1 MTGRVKCHLTI
12 LVAHRNY
19 ASFRR
24 ANAVTA
30 PYDADPERS
39 HMTPS
44 SASSASLG
52 SLGSSASPLTH
63 GRHIKVLGRASAAL
77 LADALNIEGTLR
89 ELVAML
95 GMRLLGAPHM
105 YEVEAEI
112 EKLGVEPFEDE
123 GGVTGV
129 CVLSTSHCSIHTWP
143 LRPFFVMDVYS
154 CRDFD
159 PKTVEAHLARRLG
172 AYHLQVTDV
181 SVSLEYHFEN
191 APLRDSKPPH
201 AVRAS
206 DAVSPIAVSPSAVSP
221 ASPTSPSVVATRVGQ
236 ARA

>member
-1 MTGRVKCHLTI
+1 MVWSSRRVPRSLSPPARGSPREGHSMTS
-12 LVAHRNY
+12 N
-19 ASFRR
+19 
-24 ANAVTA
+24 
-30 PYDADPERS
+30 
-39 HMTPS
+39 S
-44 SASSASLG
+44 SAA
-52 SLGSSASPLTH
+52 H
-63 GRHIKVLGRASAAL
+63 GRHIKVLGRGSAAL
-77 LADALNIEGTLR
+77 LAHAPNVEGMLR

-95 GMRLLGAPHM
+95 GMRLLGDPHM

-181 SVSLEYHFEN
+181 SVALEYHFEKH
-191 APLRDSKPPH
+191 PLRD
-201 AVRAS
+201 AL
-206 DAVSPIAVSPSAVSP
+206 
-221 ASPTSPSVVATRVGQ
+221 VV
-236 ARA
+236 